1 MLKSRLLPPVAA
13 RPFSSPPPLP
23 PMPPPSAPAGA
34 LSSRLFW
41 LATLIPCAVLLV
53 NAGLLFSVDRVWLM
67 LAVQAQTQA
76 LPDAFWAGATL
87 LGNGAML
94 FACMA
99 LAWRQRPDWLMAGLC
114 ALPFAT
120 LFARSGKLLIDSPR
134 PPAIVPLDQLHVVGE
149 RLLQHSLPSGHTITA
164 FVLAAIVL
172 LSARPPR
179 IVALLALGVALLVGL
194 SRIAVGAHWPT
205 DVLAGAA
212 CGWLAGALGIQLA
225 QRWAW
230 LRTLRAEQILAAI
243 VLISSLSLL
252 FINIGYSQA
261 TPFKWLVATLGTAAS
276 GHWLWTRTRP
286 C

>member
-1 MLKSRLLPPVAA
+1 
-13 RPFSSPPPLP
+13 
-23 PMPPPSAPAGA
+23 MPSPSAPAGA
-34 LSSRLFW
+34 LSSRRFW
-41 LATLIPCAVLLV
+41 LAALLPCAVLLV
-53 NAGLLFSVDRVWLM
+53 NAGLLFGVDRVWLM
-67 LAVQAQTQA
+67 QTLQAQTQA
-76 LPDAFWAGATL
+76 LPDTFWAAATL

-120 LFARSGKLLIDSPR
+120 LLARSGKLLIDSPR
-134 PPAIVPLDQLHVVGE
+134 PAAIVPLDQLHVVGE
-149 RLLQHSLPSGHTITA
+149 RLLQHSLPSGHTLTA
-164 FVLAAIVL
+164 FVLAAVIL

-179 IVALLALGVALLVGL
+179 LIGLLALGVAILVGL

-212 CGWLAGALGIQLA
+212 GGWLAGALGIQLA

-230 LRTLRAEQILAAI
+230 LRSLRGEQLLAAI
-243 VLISSLSLL
+243 VLISSFSL
-252 FINIGYSQA
+252 FFVNIGYAQA
-261 TPFKWLVATLGTAAS
+261 TPFKWLVATLGTLAS
-276 GHWLWTRTRP
+276 ARWLWARVRP